1 MNYLSLRHA
10 ARGVLGFILAAAVS
24 VTSAQTPQTPP
35 PLTSLT
41 PLPGRETSAASV
53 AAYSLTAPMPV
64 DPEVLVGAL
73 PNGLRFYV
81 RPNGKPARRAEL
93 RLVVKAGSVLED
105 DDQRGLAHFVEHMQF
120 EGTRHFPGQGI
131 NEFLGAL
138 GLSLGA
144 DANAATGF
152 DETQYTLRVPT
163 DVPNVLDRALTVLED
178 WAGGAMFDQAGIDR
192 QRPIVLAEWRMN
204 LGADERT
211 ADRIR
216 RVQLEGSRYADRSP
230 IGSPDIIEHVEREAL
245 MRFYRDWYRPDLMSV
260 IVVGD
265 VDRAAVARMIAQ
277 HFQSLTNPS
286 PERPW
291 VAFDVPEHPATRYAV
306 VTDKETT
313 ATAVQISNLRPARSQ
328 DTVGGYRDI
337 MLDQLFS
344 AMLGARLD
352 ELSQTENPPFL
363 EAAAGRS
370 LFPASRTR
378 DEAALQALV
387 SNDGVTR
394 GLDAL
399 VTELRRVV
407 RFGFT
412 ATELQRAKQVRM
424 AGYERV
430 VVESPDRE
438 SSSRADEYTRNFL
451 QREALPTIWQELAFN
466 RRFLPGITLRDV
478 NARAGDWFPER
489 NRLVLVSAP
498 EVAAVVLP
506 GEAQLAASV
515 RAASE
520 KRLTAYVDA
529 VAGER
534 LLDVAPV
541 PGSIVKTVSHPEAG
555 ITEWTLS
562 NGATVVLKPTTLK
575 ADQILFRATARGGTS
590 LASDG
595 EFIPAQ
601 AADEVIPA
609 GGAGRFS
616 AVALDK
622 VLAAKAVGVRP
633 FISEIDEG
641 MRGGATPQNIDTMF
655 QLLYLRFTQPRAD
668 PAAFAAM
675 KAQAQALL
683 ANQMASPDVVFNQA
697 VGAALSGGSP
707 RRQPDTPASVER
719 WSLEKSLV
727 FYKARFADASAF
739 TFVFVG
745 SFTPESIKPLVET
758 YVASL
763 PATRAHETWRDL
775 GIAPPKGVV
784 EKTVEKGIAPK
795 SAVAVVFAGPFEYDD
810 ANKLAL
816 QAVALVLQ
824 SRLND
829 AIREELGG
837 TYSITATQQT
847 AKFPRPEHRVRIEW
861 TCDPARTSSL
871 VQRVM
876 EEVAFIRDTLLSPGQ
891 VSRVRSI
898 LLQEF
903 EKNSQDNGYLLG
915 QMSRRYDDGDATN
928 VGAAVQAP
936 RVSELSADAIRAA
949 AQKYLDTENY
959 VRVTLMPEAK

>member
-1 MNYLSLRHA
+1 
-10 ARGVLGFILAAAVS
+10 VLGFLLAAAVS
-24 VTSAQTPQTPP
+24 TLSAQTAP
-35 PLTSLT
+35 TSPT
-41 PLPGRETSAASV
+41 SPTSLPGRETSAASV

-81 RPNGKPARRAEL
+81 RPNAKPARRAEL

-131 NEFLGAL
+131 SEFLSAL

-178 WAGGAMFDQAGIDR
+178 WAGGATFDQTGIER

-204 LGADERT
+204 LGAEERT

-230 IGSPDIIEHVEREAL
+230 IGSPDIIDHPQREPL
-245 MRFYRDWYRPDLMSV
+245 MRFYHDWYRPDLMSV
-260 IVVGD
+260 IIVGD

-286 PERPW
+286 PERPR

-313 ATAVQISNLRPARSQ
+313 ATAVQVSNLRPARSQ

-344 AMLGARLD
+344 VMLSARLD
-352 ELSQTENPPFL
+352 ELSQTQNPAFL

-370 LFPASRTR
+370 LFPAPRTR

-387 SNDGVTR
+387 PNDGVTR

-399 VTELRRVV
+399 VTELQRVI

-412 ATELQRAKQVRM
+412 ATELERAKQARM

-451 QREALPTIWQELAFN
+451 QGEALPTIWQELAFH
-466 RRFLPGITLRDV
+466 RRFLPGITLREV
-478 NARAGDWFPER
+478 NARASDWFPER
-489 NRLVLVSAP
+489 NRLVVVSAP
-498 EVAAVVLP
+498 EVAAVILP
-506 GEAQLAASV
+506 GEAQLAAAV

-520 KRLTAYVDA
+520 KRLSAYVDS
-529 VAGER
+529 VGGER
-534 LLDVAPV
+534 LMDAPPV
-541 PGSIVKTVSHPEAG
+541 PGSIVKTLLRPEAG

-575 ADQILFRATARGGTS
+575 ADQILFRAMAPGGTS

-595 EFIPAQ
+595 EFSEVKV
-601 AADEVIPA
+601 ADEVIPA
-609 GGAGRFS
+609 GGAGRLS

-622 VLAAKAVGVRP
+622 VLAGKAVSVRP
-633 FISEIDEG
+633 FIDEIDEG

-668 PAAFAAM
+668 PAVFGAM
-675 KAQAQALL
+675 KSQALALL

-697 VGAALSGGSP
+697 VGAALSGSP

-719 WSLEKSLV
+719 WSLEKSLG

-745 SFTPESIKPLVET
+745 SFTPENIKPLVET

-763 PATRAHETWRDL
+763 PATHAHETWRDL
-775 GIAPPKGVV
+775 GIAPPKGVI

-816 QAVALVLQ
+816 QAVVLLLQ

-847 AKFPRPEHRVRIEW
+847 TKRPRPEYRVRIDW
-861 TCDPARTSSL
+861 TCDPARTASL
-871 VQRVM
+871 AQRVM

-903 EKNSQDNGYLLG
+903 EKSSEENGYLLG
-915 QMSRRYDDGDATN
+915 QISRRYDDGDAAH
-928 VGAAVQAP
+928 VDAGVQPP
-936 RVSELSADAIRAA
+936 RTSELSADAIRAA
-949 AQKYLDTENY
+949 AQKYLDTGNY